1 NGGGAV
7 MTFGVALIFLFKFF
21 SEGVWVLLILIPIMM
36 VALMRMNRQ
45 YTEEEAELEE
55 EAAELASRRILPKLV
70 VLVMVDEMNRAA
82 ARALQ
87 YGRSLQPSEIRAVHL
102 AVDAKRAKELA
113 EEWTTLGLGRIPL
126 QIVESPD
133 RRVANGAMKV
143 AASEARKG
151 DREVTILLPQ
161 MEYRRFWHRILHDR
175 TASAIAQAVDD
186 LPRVN
191 VTFVPYH
198 LRAGQTENRESVA
211 DVIESH
217 TTTQVAVGSIPEGRA
232 PVATPPAADDEQAVD
247 ARLAVLADR
256 PLPSSA
262 LAGSGIGAARFRDR
276 VELDGRVQS
285 MRVQPWSGVATLEI
299 TLTDDTGSIAVVF
312 LGRRTIA
319 GITPGTRLRVSGV
332 VGSHHGRLAMLN
344 PRYRI
349 KG

>member
-1 NGGGAV
+1 
-7 MTFGVALIFLFKFF
+7 
-21 SEGVWVLLILIPIMM
+21 
-36 VALMRMNRQ
+36 
-45 YTEEEAELEE
+45 
-55 EAAELASRRILPKLV
+55 
-70 VLVMVDEMNRAA
+70 
-82 ARALQ
+82 
-87 YGRSLQPSEIRAVHL
+87 
-102 AVDAKRAKELA
+102 
-113 EEWTTLGLGRIPL
+113 LGRIPL
-126 QIVESPD
+126 QIVECPD

-143 AASEARKG
+143 AAAEARKG

-217 TTTQVAVGSIPEGRA
+217 TTKAFPVVTVPEVRTSGGAEAR
-232 PVATPPAADDEQAVD
+232 VDDGADDVDVD
-247 ARLAVLADR
+247 ARLAALADR
-256 PLPSSA
+256 PRPDQVTD
-262 LAGSGIGAARFRDR
+262 GSGIGAARFRDR

-299 TLTDDTGSIAVVF
+299 TLTDGTGSIAVVF

-319 GITPGTRLRVSGV
+319 GITPGTRLHVSGV
-332 VGSHHGRLAMLN
+332 VGSHHGHLALLN